1 MECDGCLSAEGE
13 ERTREPVFMIYTIT
27 VAIIHASRPAA
38 DRTMVI
44 VKVQQTSVKQ
54 GAFL

>member
-1 MECDGCLSAEGE
+1 MGCDGCLSAEE
-13 ERTREPVFMIYTIT
+13 EGGTREPVFVIYTIT
-27 VAIIHASRPAA
+27 VAIIRASQPVA

>member
-27 VAIIHASRPAA
+27 VAIIRASRPAA